1 MALSGTVNSAAYEE
15 RYVQLTW
22 TATQSLENNTS
33 TISWALT
40 GAGGSTG
47 KWYMSGGFYVEI
59 DGNVVCNWDVN
70 WTDRIKMYNGTSIAS
85 GSITLAHD
93 ADGSKTFTININAG
107 IYTLARNCSGSGT
120 FTLNT
125 IARASQPSCITY
137 PNNTK
142 NVGDLGGTILVHM
155 NRKSTNF
162 THTVRYSWY
171 SVSGTIATGVADNC
185 QWTIPLSFATQI
197 PSSTSGWGTIYVDTY
212 NGSTKIGTKSCRFDA
227 TVPASIK
234 PTVKS
239 VSATLDNSSNSVVA
253 GWGVGVAGISKVKIT
268 ASASGSYSSSISSYT
283 ISGGVSASQAGSSL
297 NYTSGALSSGNKT
310 FNITATDTRGRVSD
324 SVSTSTITVYAYSK
338 PSFSSFTIY
347 RKPSEQNKVSYVVR
361 FSCSSVNGNNTATAY
376 LYYKKSTETA
386 WTTYGE
392 LASGTS
398 KSASGTLTT
407 EFPVEYSY
415 DFIVTVWDTIGNSAS
430 KSKSITTA
438 SVLLDFRA
446 GGKGLGIGK
455 IAETDAMEVDMPAKF
470 LQTIYLNHTGSGGGV
485 YVDDEKLLIPE
496 VGSWTP
502 TVSGAASYTT
512 QTGWYIRIGDM
523 AVVTFSV
530 YGTFAGSTTS
540 RIYVSGCPLSST
552 NNHAAGGGNLSGYTA
567 ASNIIFTGWNA
578 SANGNFYAVG
588 QETTTT
594 SANRWGKTEIY
605 QKASGDFLA
614 SGTIA
619 FTVSD

>member
-1 MALSGTVNSAAYEE
+1 MALSGTVNSAAYEV

-59 DGNVVCNWDVN
+59 DGNVVCNWD
-70 WTDRIKMYNGTSIAS
+70 TSTRIAMYNGTSVAS

-107 IYTLARNCSGSGT
+107 IYTYARNCSGSGT
-120 FTLNT
+120 FTLDT
-125 IARASQPSCITY
+125 IARASQPSCITH
-137 PNNTK
+137 PNNTQ
-142 NVGDLGGTILVHM
+142 NVGDLGGTITVHM

-162 THTVRYSWY
+162 THTVWYSWY
-171 SVSGTIATGVADNC
+171 SASGTIATGVADNC
-185 QWTIPLSFATQI
+185 QWTIPLDFATQI
-197 PSSTSGWGTIYVDTY
+197 PNSTSGWGTIYVDTY
-212 NGSTKIGTKSCRFDA
+212 NGSTKVGTKSCRFDA

-234 PTVKS
+234 PTVKT
-239 VSATLDNSSNSVVA
+239 VGITLDNSSNSVVNS
-253 GWGVGVAGISKVKIT
+253 WGIGVAGISKVKIVAT
-268 ASASGSYSSSISSYT
+268 ASGSYSSSISSYT
-283 ISGGVSASQAGSSL
+283 ISGGYSTTQTGSTL
-297 NYTSGALSSGNKT
+297 NYTGGTLSSGDKT
-310 FNITATDTRGRVSD
+310 FSVTATDTRGRVSN
-324 SVSTSTITVYAYSK
+324 SVSSQTVTVYAYSN
-338 PSFSSFTIY
+338 PSFSSFTVY
-347 RKPSEQNKVSYVVR
+347 RKPSEQNKVTCVAR
-361 FSCSSVNGNNTATAY
+361 FSCSSVNGNNTATAT

-392 LASGTS
+392 LASG
-398 KSASGTLTT
+398 ASITIAHSLTT

-415 DFIVTVWDTIGNSAS
+415 DFLAIVEDTVGNSVS

-455 IAETDAMEVDMPAKF
+455 IAETDSMEVDMPAKF
-470 LQTIYLNHTGSGGGV
+470 LQTIYLNHTGSGGGI
-485 YVDDEKLLIPE
+485 YVDDERLLIPE

-502 TVSGAASYTT
+502 TVSGAGSYSK
-512 QTGWYIRIGDM
+512 QYGSYLKIGNF
-523 AVVTFSV
+523 VVISFYV
-530 YGTFAGSTTS
+530 YGVFAGSTTS
-540 RIYVSGCPLSST
+540 GISVSGLPYT
-552 NNHAAGGGNLSGYTA
+552 PNQTAGGGGYLSGYTA
-567 ASNIIFTGWNA
+567 ASNIVFTGWELSFSGLA
-578 SANGNFYAVG
+578 CAVG
-588 QETTTT
+588 QETGTTAT
-594 SANRWGKTEIY
+594 NKWGKTEIY

>member
-1 MALSGTVNSAAYEE
+1 MALSGTVNSAAYEG

-33 TISWALT
+33 TISWALA

-85 GSITLAHD
+85 GSITIAHD
-93 ADGSKTFTININAG
+93 ADGSKTFNIYVNAA
-107 IYTLARNCSGSGT
+107 IYTLERNCSGSGT
-120 FTLNT
+120 FTLNA
-125 IARASQPSCITY
+125 IARASQPSCITW
-137 PNNTK
+137 PDNTQS
-142 NVGDLGGTILVHM
+142 VGNLGNTITIHM

-171 SVSGTIATGVADNC
+171 NVGGTIATGVADNC
-185 QWTIPLSFATQI
+185 QWTLPLSFATQI

-212 NGSTKIGTKSCRFDA
+212 NGSTKVGTKSCRFDA

-234 PTVKS
+234 PTIS
-239 VSATLDNSSNSVVA
+239 SASISLDNSSNSVVD
-253 GWGVGVAGISKVKIT
+253 GWGVGVAGISKIKVN
-268 ASASGSYSSSISSYT
+268 ASASGSYSSSISYYT
-283 ISGGVSASQAGSSL
+283 ISGGYSTTQTGSSL
-297 NYTSGALSSGNKT
+297 NYTGGTVSSGSKT
-310 FNITATDTRGRVSD
+310 FNVAATDTRGRVSD
-324 SVSTSTITVYAYSK
+324 SVSAGTITVYAYSK
-338 PSFSSFTIY
+338 PSISSFTIY
-347 RKPSEQNKVSYVVR
+347 RKSSEQNKVNFVIRCSY
-361 FSCSSVNGNNTATAY
+361 SSVNGNNTMTAT

-398 KSASGTLTT
+398 KTVSGTLTT

-415 DFIVTVWDTIGNSAS
+415 DFIVIVRDTIGNSAS

-470 LQTIYLNHTGSGGGV
+470 LQAIYLNHTGSGGGI
-485 YVDDEKLLIPE
+485 YVDNEKLLIPE

-502 TVSGAASYTT
+502 MVSGAGSYSS
-512 QTGWYIRIGDM
+512 QYGDYLKVGNL
-523 AVVTFSV
+523 VVISFYV

-540 RIYVSGCPLSST
+540 RINISGCPYVPNRTAS
-552 NNHAAGGGNLSGYTA
+552 GGGHLSGYTA
-567 ASNIIFTGWNA
+567 ASNIVFTGWELTRA
-578 SANGNFYAVG
+578 GLACAVG
-588 QETTTT
+588 QETGTTYT
-594 SANRWGKTEIY
+594 NKWGSTAIY

-614 SGTIA
+614 AGTIA
-619 FTVSD
+619 FAVSD